1 MCLYTSLIQSYNND
15 EINNSLPINLLL
27 ILSHS
32 DAYKFECYGILH
44 KCSLDEQRRQNE
56 WNIIMIINIQV
67 KVSNIQ
73 VHFQI

>member
-15 EINNSLPINLLL
+15 EINNSLQINLLL

-44 KCSLDEQRRQNE
+44 KCFLDERRRKEIMNKIMNE
-56 WNIIMIINIQV
+56 I
-67 KVSNIQ
+67 
-73 VHFQI
+73 